1 MHPHRQLP
9 RLFRSPTSETVPRA
23 KNRLAITPT
32 TEREIAAQQATC
44 TVLTSSVIAIAADEA
59 AMLLLFMLTLTANS
73 AQHLTQ
79 PRFVSAERTTFS
91 RHGVTVPCC
100 CARAQTPPMAHARGI
115 ATSIL
120 AAIGTGIGRVGH
132 TRCMYTRTHA
142 RGNID
147 DV

>member
-44 TVLTSSVIAIAADEA
+44 IVLTSSVIAMSNDAIAADEA

-79 PRFVSAERTTFS
+79 PRCVSAERTT
-91 RHGVTVPCC
+91 VPG
-100 CARAQTPPMAHARGI
+100 ME
-115 ATSIL
+115 
-120 AAIGTGIGRVGH
+120 
-132 TRCMYTRTHA
+132 
-142 RGNID
+142 
-147 DV
+147 

>member
-32 TEREIAAQQATC
+32 TEREIAAHASD
-44 TVLTSSVIAIAADEA
+44 VLTSSVIAIAADEA

-79 PRFVSAERTTFS
+79 PRCVSAERTT
-91 RHGVTVPCC
+91 VPG
-100 CARAQTPPMAHARGI
+100 ME
-115 ATSIL
+115 
-120 AAIGTGIGRVGH
+120 
-132 TRCMYTRTHA
+132 
-142 RGNID
+142 
-147 DV
+147 